1 VIQKEEVKMTKVNQA
16 KSIAFYSGAVVLIVG
31 VLGLFFVRGS
41 GMLFNIFQ
49 LNTALEIVYVVVG
62 LALLYGSTS
71 TDLAHRVA
79 SVTSVLFLALGVIG
93 FFSSSLFGL
102 LPLNGANLL
111 AHLALG
117 VVLAYDW
124 LATPENK
131 NTIIAH

>member
-1 VIQKEEVKMTKVNQA
+1 MMTKVNQA
-16 KSIAFYSGAVVLIVG
+16 MSIAFYSGAVVLVVG
-31 VLGLFFVRGS
+31 VLGLFFVRGN
-41 GMLFNIFQ
+41 GMLFNIFG

-62 LALLYGSTS
+62 LALLYGSTN

-117 VVLAYDW
+117 VVLTYDW

-131 NTIIAH
+131 NTVITH